1 MRRNKTISQKEVS
14 RRMISNACIE
24 VHTSSVDRPS
34 VPAWFAEV
42 VMISQ
47 HLATNGL
54 LDAFAHQIRLVRGR
68 FGRYEPIDFLALLL
82 GYAISG
88 ERTLADFFERLEPFE
103 AAFMALFGRGRLP
116 HRSSLS
122 RFLSDVDGPCLEV
135 FRSLFEQHSFANGWT
150 SETIGGIF
158 DRQGRRYIVFDV
170 DATRQAARQRALP
183 CASELPP
190 PRRRLDA
197 VCAPGYTGRKRGEV
211 VRTRTTALQM
221 HTRQWVGS
229 YSGKGNGD
237 YRGELASALRA
248 ITTYLKLF
256 ALTPEVGLVRL
267 DGQYGD
273 AVAMA
278 HLMKAGVYFVTRAR
292 GYQVLE
298 HPQIQGV
305 LAHPPT
311 AYVTRVSSNEVVE
324 LFDGGWLQVDEGLS
338 PTRVIVARHRAPEPG
353 KPIAVGKRVG
363 EWVYELFIT
372 TLAASGFLVED
383 VLDVYHG
390 RGAGDRRPGGRRYRR
405 GSRSL
410 VFLYRV
416 RTRTLANRVS
426 MGVESAAS
434 TWTADASCYI
444 ARNRVGSRQR
454 SPSCVRGGGKR
465 TARVRSVAVGQTVRS
480 CHGTLR
486 GGDLFSASKWDAAL
500 PCRSKPVAERS
511 ASRKCLYATGRLRR
525 LPGGLSAL

>member
-1 MRRNKTISQKEVS
+1 
-14 RRMISNACIE
+14 MIPNSCIE
-24 VHTSSVDRPS
+24 VHTSPVERPS

-42 VMISQ
+42 AMIIQ

-88 ERTLADFFERLEPFE
+88 ERTLADFFERLESFE
-103 AAFMALFGRGRLP
+103 AAFMALFGRGCLP

-122 RFLSDVDGPCLEV
+122 RFLSDVDSPCLEA
-135 FRSLFEQHSFANGWT
+135 FRSLFEQHSFASGWT

-183 CASELPP
+183 CAPELPS

-197 VCAPGYTGRKRGEV
+197 VCTPGYTGRKRGEV

-229 YSGKGNGD
+229 YAGKGNGD
-237 YRGELASALRA
+237 YRSELASALRA

-256 ALTPEVGLVRL
+256 ALTPVVGLVRL

-278 HLMKAGVYFVTRAR
+278 QLMKTGVYFVTRAR
-292 GYQVLE
+292 GYQILE

-311 AYVTRVSSNEVVE
+311 ACVTRVSSNEVVE
-324 LFDGGWLQVDEGLS
+324 LFDGGWVPLDEGLS
-338 PTRVIVARHRAPEPG
+338 QTRVVVARHRA
-353 KPIAVGKRVG
+353 
-363 EWVYELFIT
+363 
-372 TLAASGFLVED
+372 AS
-383 VLDVYHG
+383 
-390 RGAGDRRPGGRRYRR
+390 
-405 GSRSL
+405 
-410 VFLYRV
+410 
-416 RTRTLANRVS
+416 
-426 MGVESAAS
+426 
-434 TWTADASCYI
+434 
-444 ARNRVGSRQR
+444 ARKTHSSG
-454 SPSCVRGGGKR
+454 
-465 TARVRSVAVGQTVRS
+465 
-480 CHGTLR
+480 
-486 GGDLFSASKWDAAL
+486 
-500 PCRSKPVAERS
+500 
-511 ASRKCLYATGRLRR
+511 
-525 LPGGLSAL
+525 